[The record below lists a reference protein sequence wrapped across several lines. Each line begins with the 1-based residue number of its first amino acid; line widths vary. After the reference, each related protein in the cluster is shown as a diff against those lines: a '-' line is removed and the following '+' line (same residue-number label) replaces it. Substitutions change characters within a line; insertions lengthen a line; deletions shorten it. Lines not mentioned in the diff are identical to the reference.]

1 MKEKL
6 DRDIEKLKIEHSDLL
21 HANYKLKNEAKKIS
35 DLTER
40 EKANLAKLKLH
51 AKKAMDGIKAINTDN
66 QEILN
71 DLKAR
76 ASEVSKQEGAIKK
89 SDAYLE
95 GVKKALEKKDEEL
108 MKQMAAYH
116 KLAVAVKNKQSELIL
131 KAGKLEAE
139 RKLLD
144 KKEISILTKKNEVD
158 DGYKELDKQ
167 IVIVNENKETSL
179 KHLDDIKKVRLG
191 WEAKLHDIK
200 CERDVINFENKNL
213 SRKEKDVKLA
223 EELLE
228 TKEKSLLTDREE
240 LNGHKRSLE
249 ATIAS
254 MISRENELK
263 VKELRVQKLIR
274 EKGIK
279 KELKKLEKALKK

>member
-40 EKANLAKLKLH
+40 EKANLANLKKH

-116 KLAVAVKNKQSELIL
+116 KLAVAVKKKQSELIL
-131 KAGKLEAE
+131 KAGKLEAA

-179 KHLDDIKKVRLG
+179 KHLDDIKKVRLE

-254 MISRENELK
+254 MISKENELK

>member
-40 EKANLAKLKLH
+40 EKANLANLKLH
-51 AKKAMDGIKAINTDN
+51 AKKAMDGIKKINTDN

-76 ASEVSKQEGAIKK
+76 ASEVAKQEGAIKK